1 MSLGQ
6 SGPWTAGRWSD
17 IHGDLT
23 GGSCCGVR
31 LSADR
36 VSAYTHGPMRM
47 RVVLAVSH
55 VRYLA
60 PDCGTGTRSAEDAT
74 PIGTSSDTP

>member
-23 GGSCCGVR
+23 QVTTLTAPCLCGF
-31 LSADR
+31 
-36 VSAYTHGPMRM
+36 
-47 RVVLAVSH
+47 VLAVSH
-55 VRYLA
+55 VRYRA